1 MNTTTATKPFLPY
14 MTWGF
19 DNDGD
24 QDGDT
29 SFEWEC
35 FCDDLSELLNSLNRH
50 GKWHA
55 TVENFGWQK
64 LSGYTNI
71 KTNDGQKFLSKLLPK
86 TDCSFKVFVEGKGFG
101 RYIKIQNFHHDSPV
115 GNEWYTIVRWS
126 GKKHPS
132 I

>member
-1 MNTTTATKPFLPY
+1 MNTTTATKPVLPL

-35 FCDDLSELLNSLNRH
+35 FCDNLTELMEKINKG
-50 GKWHA
+50 GKWFC
-55 TVENFGWQK
+55 TVENFGWQSRNGYK
-64 LSGYTNI
+64 AFSATKGRSLLSAI
-71 KTNDGQKFLSKLLPK
+71 LPN

-101 RYIKIQNFHHDSPV
+101 RYIKIQNFHHDSPH
-115 GNEWYTIVRWS
+115 GREIYCVRKWS
-126 GKKHPS
+126 GKKHPP